1 MNTKTKRRMVAVTGV
16 IVIVM
21 IIVLAIVGGS
31 STAKTVTI
39 ADLADGSYVDQKVQV
54 TGNVV
59 ENSFSTDDN
68 DVLTFSIYDPE
79 GDVSQELVVQYDG
92 GVSSTFGNDVTAIC
106 TGKVDSEGVLK
117 ASELVTKCPSKY
129 ESSTDALT
137 VEQLVGYGDSV
148 YDKPVKVAGVVKSG
162 TLTFAGS
169 DERFVLADGEGSAEI
184 SVKYDGAL
192 SEEIADGSNVVL
204 TGSVSSDGAFT
215 ATDVAIE
222 G

>member
-39 ADLADGSYVDQKVQV
+39 ADLSDGSYVDQKVQV

-162 TLTFAGS
+162 TLTSAGS

-192 SEEIADGSNVVL
+192 SEEITDGSNVVL

>member
-21 IIVLAIVGGS
+21 IVVLAIVGGG

-39 ADLADGSYVDQKVQV
+39 SDLSSGSYVDQKVQV
-54 TGNVV
+54 TGNVA
-59 ENSFSTDDN
+59 ENSFSTDEN

-79 GDVSQELVVQYDG
+79 GDVSQEVVVRYEG

-106 TGKVDSEGVLK
+106 TGKVGSDGVLT

-129 ESSTDALT
+129 ESSTDALS

-148 YDKPVKVAGVVKSG
+148 YDKPVKVTGVVKAG
-162 TLTFAGS
+162 TLGTAGS
-169 DERFVLADGEGSAEI
+169 DERFVLSDDSGSSEI
-184 SVKYDGAL
+184 SVKFDGAL
-192 SEEIADGSNVVL
+192 SEEVQEGVAVVL
-204 TGSVSSDGAFT
+204 TGSVSSDGSFT